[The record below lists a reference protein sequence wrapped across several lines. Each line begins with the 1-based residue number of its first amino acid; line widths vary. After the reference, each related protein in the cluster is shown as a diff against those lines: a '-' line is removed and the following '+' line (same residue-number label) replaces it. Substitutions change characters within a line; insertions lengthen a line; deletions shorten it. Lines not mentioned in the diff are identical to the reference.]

1 MNPSESLAENFRIIY
16 QENGKEGL
24 LKYAQESGV
33 AQIYWA
39 ALEFLIDIK

>member
-1 MNPSESLAENFRIIY
+1 MDHSGSLTENFYHIY
-16 QENGKEGL
+16 QKDGKEGL

-39 ALEFLIDIK
+39 ALEFLIEVK